1 MDDMYREVILEH
13 YRHPHHFGELDEF
26 TFEAE
31 GVNPLC
37 GDEIKVQVRV
47 DDEGRIADLRF
58 NGAGCAISQAS
69 MSMLSDEV
77 VGKRLADVAQVQ
89 KADVLDLLGIELT
102 PMRLKCALLG
112 LIVLK
117 LGMHEHAG
125 TDLPAGWEGMDEIA
139 WNRDDA
145 PAT

>member
-1 MDDMYREVILEH
+1 MDDLYREHILDH
-13 YRHPHHFGELDEF
+13 YEHPHHFGELDTF

-37 GDEIKVQVRV
+37 GDEIKVQALVGA
-47 DDEGRIADLRF
+47 DGRIEQLGF
-58 NGAGCAISQAS
+58 SGSGCAISQAS

-77 VGKRLADVAQVQ
+77 VGRTLDEVAAMHKEQ
-89 KADVLDLLGIELT
+89 VLDLVGIPLS

-117 LGMHEHAG
+117 LGLHKHAG
-125 TDLPAGWEGMDEIA
+125 TEMPAGWDGIDEIA
-139 WNRDDA
+139 WQRD
-145 PAT
+145 